1 MDILKTLKH
10 IKKTDFRPDC
20 VPLTN
25 EQYHN
30 YSDTYLYIRYFFEK
44 I

>member
-10 IKKTDFRPDC
+10 IKEPKKPDFCPDC

-30 YSDTYLYIRYFFEK
+30 YSDTYLYK
-44 I
+44 